1 MRVVLDTNVAVS
13 GLLSLGGPPSDI
25 LDLLLENRL
34 QLVANDVILA
44 EYRRVL
50 ERRQLALDP
59 IRVEALLAFAARAE
73 RVSAEPLPIPL
84 PDESDRPFL
93 EVAIAGS
100 VDALI
105 TGNTRHFR
113 VAGGRLAIEIVT
125 PRQFIDSFA
134 GR

>member
-1 MRVVLDTNVAVS
+1 MLD
-13 GLLSLGGPPSDI
+13 
-25 LDLLLENRL
+25 NRL
-34 QLVANDVILA
+34 RLVVNDVILA

-50 ERRQLALDP
+50 ARPRLQLDQAK
-59 IRVEALLAFAARAE
+59 VEALLEFVARAE

-93 EVAIAGS
+93 EVAIAGG

-113 VAGGRLAIEIVT
+113 IAGGRLALALVT
-125 PRQFIDSFA
+125 PRQFIDAFA